1 MTCDLQSPD
10 NADTASRG
18 TTIRLTPRNSYALAE
33 RKRIVVP
40 REAVSALSSDDDV
53 YAEYTSLLFADG
65 GDMSL
70 DGVDTP
76 YYSIFES

>member
-1 MTCDLQSPD
+1 MACFES
-10 NADTASRG
+10 A
-18 TTIRLTPRNSYALAE
+18 
-33 RKRIVVP
+33 
-40 REAVSALSSDDDV
+40 ALSSDDDV

-76 YYSIFES
+76 YSSIFES